1 MKNLTWKIMLMATLL
16 FGSAAYA
23 QQTVN
28 VRAKVPFDFVL
39 GDKVY
44 PSGEYAV
51 QTVTD
56 KNFSLWIRNDDGGK
70 SALLLADP
78 QRASGPAEQSKLVFH
93 HIGNAYFLFQIWVK
107 GSEVGRQFRMSS
119 AEKELISKGE
129 KAAAVIVA
137 GNTTH

>member
-1 MKNLTWKIMLMATLL
+1 MKNLTWKIMLAMTLL

-23 QQTVN
+23 QQTVD

-44 PSGEYAV
+44 PSGDYAV

-56 KNFSLWIRNDDGGK
+56 RDFSLSIRNYDAGK
-70 SALLLADP
+70 HALLMTDP
-78 QRASGPAEQSKLVFH
+78 QRTSGPAEQSKLVFH

-107 GSEVGRQFRMSS
+107 GSEVGRQFRMSKG
-119 AEKELISKGE
+119 EKELISEGA
-129 KAAAVIVA
+129 KAEAVIVA